1 MARQPV
7 HLVAASK
14 RPVSR
19 DAMWAAIRHF
29 GKFTVPQL
37 AGETNIHRDTIKT
50 YVDGLEAAG
59 YLERVGREGGQGGT
73 FRVRPG
79 ARFRSEERRVGKEC
93 VSTCRSRWSPAHSKK
108 KTRPNTT
115 G

>member
-59 YLERVGREGGQGGT
+59 YLERVGREGGQGGKIG
-73 FRVRPG
+73 RVSCR
-79 ARFRSEERRVGKEC
+79 ERVC
-93 VSTCRSRWSPAHSKK
+93 QYVSISVVAESLNK
-108 KTRPNTT
+108 KTHTT
-115 G
+115 QTKYK